1 MSTADAPSGQIC
13 NLCDIY
19 ELAGAKN
26 RAEKAFRGPEHGPGT
41 SERLSA
47 VSRGH
52 GPGALGRVCVRGTVA
67 MRGRSGLIVDCQV
80 VHSKHSIVP
89 SKGAASQILRHM
101 SSRGRL
107 RQRQFG
113 VTGHLVTPHSSLT
126 LSTLASRAGPC
137 RVRCGLS
144 VANTIHE
151 PTTRNKLHG
160 TFKRK

>member
-41 SERLSA
+41 SQRLSA
-47 VSRGH
+47 LCCLVRSRAGCL
-52 GPGALGRVCVRGTVA
+52 LGRVCVRGTVA

-113 VTGHLVTPHSSLT
+113 VTGHLVRPQTSL
-126 LSTLASRAGPC
+126 SGRPSPC
-137 RVRCGLS
+137 PLWSLRGQ
-144 VANTIHE
+144 HE
-151 PTTRNKLHG
+151 DHHAQ
-160 TFKRK
+160 

>member
-41 SERLSA
+41 SQRLSA
-47 VSRGH
+47 LCCLVRSRAGCL
-52 GPGALGRVCVRGTVA
+52 LGRVCVRGTVA
-67 MRGRSGLIVDCQV
+67 MRGRSGVIDCQV
-80 VHSKHSIVP
+80 VHSRHFIVP
-89 SKGAASQILRHM
+89 SQGAASRILRHM

-113 VTGHLVTPHSSLT
+113 VTGHLVPSTRVVVLFCPPSGRPSPRPLWSL
-126 LSTLASRAGPC
+126 RGQ
-137 RVRCGLS
+137 
-144 VANTIHE
+144 HE
-151 PTTRNKLHG
+151 HHHAQ
-160 TFKRK
+160 

>member
-113 VTGHLVTPHSSLT
+113 VTGPLSSL
-126 LSTLASRAGPC
+126 LILTLASRAGPR

-144 VANTIHE
+144 VANTNT
-151 PTTRNKLHG
+151 TTRNKLHS
-160 TFKRK
+160 TFKRI

>member
-41 SERLSA
+41 SQRLSA
-47 VSRGH
+47 LCCLVRSRAGCL
-52 GPGALGRVCVRGTVA
+52 LGRVCVRGTVA
-67 MRGRSGLIVDCQV
+67 MRGRSGLIDCQV
-80 VHSKHSIVP
+80 VHSRHSIVP
-89 SKGAASQILRHM
+89 SKGAASRILRHM

-113 VTGHLVTPHSSLT
+113 VTGHLVTRHTSDVT
-126 LSTLASRAGPC
+126 LSGRPSPRPLWSLRGQ
-137 RVRCGLS
+137 
-144 VANTIHE
+144 HE
-151 PTTRNKLHG
+151 HHHAQ
-160 TFKRK
+160 

>member
-67 MRGRSGLIVDCQV
+67 MRGRSGLIDCQV
-80 VHSKHSIVP
+80 VHSRHSIVP
-89 SKGAASQILRHM
+89 SKGAASRILRHM

-113 VTGHLVTPHSSLT
+113 VTGPLSSLSP
-126 LSTLASRAGPC
+126 LGQALAASVVVSPWPTRTPPRAI
-137 RVRCGLS
+137 R
-144 VANTIHE
+144 
-151 PTTRNKLHG
+151 LHS
-160 TFKRK
+160 TFKRI